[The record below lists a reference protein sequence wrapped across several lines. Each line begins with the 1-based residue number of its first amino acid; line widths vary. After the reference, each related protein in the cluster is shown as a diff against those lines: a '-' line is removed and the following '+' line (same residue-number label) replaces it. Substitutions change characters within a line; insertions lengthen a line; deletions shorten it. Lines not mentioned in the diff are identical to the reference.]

1 MATYIRKRCG
11 RCNGSGEVDCK
22 ACGGSGYS
30 WSGGQCGYCGGLGW
44 ETCPECGGD
53 GYIEEESEEDY

>member
-1 MATYIRKRCG
+1 MTMYIRKRCD

-30 WSGGQCGYCGGLGW
+30 WSGGQCGYCGGLGL
-44 ETCPECGGD
+44 ETCPDCNGD
-53 GYIEEESEEDY
+53 GYIEEESDEDY